1 MAKKTKFEKSI
12 KLTLNKF
19 FFKSKLNKLIFAREI
34 FLLKISI
41 RLKYYYNY
49 FSFFDKL
56 TKISIKENRKN

>member
-1 MAKKTKFEKSI
+1 MAKKTKFEKNI
-12 KLTLNKF
+12 KLTLNK
-19 FFKSKLNKLIFAREI
+19 FFKSKLNKLIFAREN

-56 TKISIKENRKN
+56 TKISIKENKKKN